1 VADRS
6 GDRRLDLLDRIDV
19 RRASIERY
27 LHKARP
33 RGRRLVSVA
42 VVSSAVAAVLTA
54 GPALGGQTFTS
65 TVADG
70 LALPNQALVWRA
82 LCLVALA
89 ASLVAAV
96 ATSLARSQDPERK
109 IAAAEAANA
118 ELEGLRTMV
127 EFGQVAVVD
136 AAEHY
141 QQAVAKIPWVDE
153 HQQVDR
159 PGQAGPPPPSSAGRR
174 PRRRRP
180 PSARAGA
187 QNSRQGAGAPLPGGG
202 RRS

>member
-1 VADRS
+1 MVDRS

-27 LHKARP
+27 LQKARP
-33 RGRRLVSVA
+33 RGRRLVTVA

-70 LALPNQALVWRA
+70 LALPSPALVWRA
-82 LCLVALA
+82 LCFVALA

-96 ATSLARSQDPERK
+96 ATSLARAHDPERK
-109 IAAAEAANA
+109 IAAAEGANA

-127 EFGQVAVVD
+127 EFGQVAVID
-136 AAEHY
+136 AAEQY

-153 HQQVDR
+153 HHEVDA
-159 PGQAGPPPPSSAGRR
+159 PGAGAQWAGRR
-174 PRRRRP
+174 
-180 PSARAGA
+180 
-187 QNSRQGAGAPLPGGG
+187 NS
-202 RRS
+202 